1 MKMNRLPNGPKAGTF
16 HIKSECRI
24 AQRAMALDQSIDLQ
38 LTERG
43 EDLPHRTPGLDCQL
57 GSCDR
62 LGTDL
67 PEQIRLTAA
76 EILRDSRRRGG
87 SGQAAGSARQTRTA
101 VPLVYAGDGDGLP
114 ERSRTGSG
122 VT

>member
-1 MKMNRLPNGPKAGTF
+1 
-16 HIKSECRI
+16 
-24 AQRAMALDQSIDLQ
+24 MALDQSVDLQ

-57 GSCDR
+57 GGCDR

-76 EILRDSRRRGG
+76 ELLRDSPAPGRIRTGRRIC
-87 SGQAAGSARQTRTA
+87 RQTGPLSRRFALGTGTA
-101 VPLVYAGDGDGLP
+101 PGA
-114 ERSRTGSG
+114 
-122 VT
+122 

>member
-1 MKMNRLPNGPKAGTF
+1 
-16 HIKSECRI
+16 
-24 AQRAMALDQSIDLQ
+24 MALDQSIDLQ

-76 EILRDSRRRGG
+76 EILRDSPAPGRIRAGRRICP
-87 SGQAAGSARQTRTA
+87 ADRTA
-101 VPLVYAGDGDGLP
+101 VPLVYAGDGDGS
-114 ERSRTGSG
+114 RSAAAPDR
-122 VT
+122 V